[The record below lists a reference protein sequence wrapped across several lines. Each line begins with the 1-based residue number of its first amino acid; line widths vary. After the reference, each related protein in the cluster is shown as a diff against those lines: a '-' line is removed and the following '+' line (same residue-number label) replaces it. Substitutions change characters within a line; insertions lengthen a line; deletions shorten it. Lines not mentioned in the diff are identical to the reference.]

1 MLDPITLTVLHHRL
15 QQITEEMDVILDR
28 AAFSPIISEGRDR
41 ASGIFSPHDGALVAQ
56 GDTGMPIH
64 VGAMQFAAAT
74 IAKRK
79 GGHQPGDIYII
90 NDPYLGGTH
99 LMDVKLLMPIFTDGE
114 LFCLLGSSGHWP
126 DIGGSVPGGFVTQ
139 ALEVQQEGLRIG
151 GQRICKGGEIDEELL
166 DLILANVRVP
176 DQRVGDLKAQIA
188 SLRAGETQVE
198 KLIGDYGIQT
208 VRDAISQLRQ
218 TSAALVRDRIAKL
231 RPGKYTF
238 EDAMDNDGIDN
249 EPLWIR
255 LDLTVEADR
264 LHFDFSRS
272 SPPCRGPM
280 NSVIATTASAVYVA
294 IKHVYPDIP
303 MNAGCFDPVEVLAP
317 QSTFL
322 NVGYPKPV
330 SGCAAEVSQRVVDV
344 AFGAIAQAMPGQ
356 LHGAPFGSSIN
367 VAIGGYDPKADSRY
381 VFYFYSG
388 GGAGGFEGG
397 DGISNAC
404 STVGLAKTPPLE
416 VVEQQTPILFEYYR
430 LRPDSFGAGK
440 YRGGLG
446 VEYKLR
452 LLRGDARLSVLGDR
466 AASSPYGIEGGQEA
480 ARTEIEMSL
489 SGETYRPPL
498 LAKDE
503 GVELA
508 AGDSFSCHTPGGGGF
523 GPPEQRSIERLHRD
537 LEYGFMTEEF
547 AAEHYHGVPH
557 ENQAEISD
565 TPGTGKREKING

>member
-1 MLDPITLTVLHHRL
+1 MLDPITLTVLHYRL

-41 ASGIFSPHDGALVAQ
+41 ASGIFSPVDGRLIAQ
-56 GDTGMPIH
+56 GNTGMPIH

-74 IAKRK
+74 IARRK
-79 GGHQPGDIYII
+79 GGHRPDDIYII

-99 LMDVKLLMPIFTDGE
+99 LMDVKLLMPIFVEDE

-139 ALEVQQEGLRIG
+139 AVEVQQEGLRIG
-151 GQRICKGGEIDEELL
+151 GQRICKGGEIDDELL
-166 DLILANVRVP
+166 SLILDNVRVP
-176 DQRVGDLKAQIA
+176 DQRIGDLKAQIA
-188 SLRAGETQVE
+188 SLRAGRTQVE
-198 KLIGDYGIQT
+198 KLIADYDLPT
-208 VRDAISQLRQ
+208 VKTAVAQLRE
-218 TSAALVRDRIAKL
+218 TSAKLVRDRIGALK
-231 RPGKYTF
+231 PGRYSF
-238 EDAMDNDGIDN
+238 EDAIDNDGIAP
-249 EPLWIR
+249 EPLWIK

-264 LHFDFSRS
+264 LVFDFSRS

-303 MNAGCFDPVEVLAP
+303 MNAGCFDPVEVVVP
-317 QSTFL
+317 ETTFL

-344 AFGAIAQAMPGQ
+344 AFGAIAQAMPGE

-367 VAIGGYDPKADSRY
+367 VAMGGFDPEQQKHY

-416 VVEQQTPILFEYYR
+416 VVEQQTPILFERYA
-430 LRPDSFGAGK
+430 LRPDSFGAGRF
-440 YRGGLG
+440 RGGLG
-446 VEYKLR
+446 VDYKLK
-452 LLRGDARLSVLGDR
+452 LMRGEARLSILGDR
-466 AASSPYGIEGGQEA
+466 AAFEPYGIEGGEPA
-480 ARTEIEMSL
+480 AGTMIEMSR
-489 SGETYRPPL
+489 SGKTYRPEL

-503 GVELA
+503 GVELS
-508 AGDSFSCHTPGGGGF
+508 AGDSFSCRTPGGGGF
-523 GPPEQRSIERLHRD
+523 GPPCEREPERIARD
-537 LEYGFMTEEF
+537 LALGFMTPGF
-547 AAEHYHGVPH
+547 AESHFGHKP
-557 ENQAEISD
+557 
-565 TPGTGKREKING
+565 TGRDGD